1 MFSVE
6 TFFNRSFIE
15 SDLIKLLQFLEYDDG
30 IICNPQDVNHHNANT
45 GETTYKQLLRKCTT
59 DITKNTESNDSFEFV
74 LYKKCSED
82 VQDMFD
88 VKRTIPLKKKQNE
101 IEEVKK
107 KGIFVITHDK
117 KEQFMKSIKGISHH
131 TTSNTETIL
140 EEIKKYQ
147 EKSQL

>member
-88 VKRTIPLKKKQNE
+88 VKRTIPLKKKT
-101 IEEVKK
+101 K
-107 KGIFVITHDK
+107 
-117 KEQFMKSIKGISHH
+117 
-131 TTSNTETIL
+131 
-140 EEIKKYQ
+140 
-147 EKSQL
+147 